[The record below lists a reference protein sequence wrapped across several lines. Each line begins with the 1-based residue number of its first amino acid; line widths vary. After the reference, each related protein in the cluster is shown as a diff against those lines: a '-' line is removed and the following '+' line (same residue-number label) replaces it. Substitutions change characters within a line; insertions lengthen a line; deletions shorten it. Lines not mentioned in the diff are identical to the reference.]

1 MVEDGHDGE
10 EPLQVRVA
18 VGVLADDVGV
28 GVEHADHVPDL
39 LLGELLQLAV
49 VPDEVHDE
57 VLPLGLRLLYLEVVH
72 EHVEL
77 GPGVGLVVPQPE
89 HPDDHDGV
97 VPGARLVE
105 VLDDE
110 ARAARAGQQAALPR
124 VVALLQLAVRAA
136 QGHAAVPT
144 PATPGVEGGQRNFV
158 KVSTTFGEGSYSWS
172 WRLLPVYQHGQP
184 LVAVETHRL
193 GVGVGA
199 HGAGLVGEEDLARHD
214 VPRGDEQAAAPLL
227 VADPV
232 GGGVGHPGHPR
243 SVTGHR
249 GGGAFTPCRGRA
261 VAAPRPIC
269 RLSRCYEPS
278 LLLAVL
284 TIYIG
289 PGPAPGGRPA
299 QLCR

>member
-57 VLPLGLRLLYLEVVH
+57 VLPLGLWLLYLEVVH

-110 ARAARAGQQAALPR
+110 ARAARAGQQRALPR
-124 VVALLQLAVRAA
+124 VVALLQLTVRAA

-144 PATPGVEGGQRNFV
+144 PGTPRIRGVATKFRAQ
-158 KVSTTFGEGSYSWS
+158 TY
-172 WRLLPVYQHGQP
+172 
-184 LVAVETHRL
+184 
-193 GVGVGA
+193 GA
-199 HGAGLVGEEDLARHD
+199 CHLYISMG
-214 VPRGDEQAAAPLL
+214 
-227 VADPV
+227 
-232 GGGVGHPGHPR
+232 
-243 SVTGHR
+243 
-249 GGGAFTPCRGRA
+249 
-261 VAAPRPIC
+261 
-269 RLSRCYEPS
+269 S
-278 LLLAVL
+278 LL
-284 TIYIG
+284 
-289 PGPAPGGRPA
+289 
-299 QLCR
+299 